1 MRHVPLNSSE
11 ENRKGTPR
19 GNAVFLPF
27 RSAPLIAAMATK
39 DLKEG
44 AEVFTC
50 HGPGYYWLGVVEAM
64 VSSLV
69 LISDGW

>member
-1 MRHVPLNSSE
+1 M
-11 ENRKGTPR
+11 
-19 GNAVFLPF
+19 FLPF

-50 HGPGYYWLGVVEAM
+50 HGPGYWLGMVEAM